1 MKTVTVSASRRYDI
15 LIERGLLRR
24 AGELV
29 RGVTNAG
36 TVMLV
41 SDDSVWPLYGEA
53 VQKSLVDAGFS
64 VCRFVFPHGESSK
77 CAKTYLALLD
87 ALCENRLTRADAVVA
102 LGGGVVGD
110 LTGFAAST
118 YLRGIGFIQIPT
130 TLLAMVDSSVGGKT
144 AVDLPEGK
152 NLVGAFHQPALV
164 LCDLDTLDTLP
175 QAVFREGCAEVI
187 KTAILFD
194 RPLFEDLK
202 RDGLNFNRESVIAR
216 CVEHKRDIVAEDEFE
231 TGSRKLLNLGHTL
244 GHAVEK
250 CSGYAVAHGAA
261 VAIGTAAMARA
272 FCREDGEEI
281 HAVLQKFGLPLTT
294 EFTPEELAEAALA
307 DKKRQ
312 GDTVTLVVPTA
323 VGKCEL
329 CRLPVSELQS
339 VFEAGMQPW
348 N

>member
-1 MKTVTVSASRRYDI
+1 MKLVEVKASGSYCVKI
-15 LIERGLLRR
+15 GHGLLDTLG
-24 AGELV
+24 AELAALAKGNV
-29 RGVTNAG
+29 LVVTDTNVAPHYLER
-36 TVMLV
+36 TENTL
-41 SDDSVWPLYGEA
+41 
-53 VQKSLVDAGFS
+53 KNAGFS
-64 VCRFVFPHGESSK
+64 VISEIIPEGEPSK
-77 CAKTYLALLD
+77 NLVNYEKLLRRM
-87 ALCENRLTRADAVVA
+87 AAAHLTRADTVVA
-102 LGGGVVGD
+102 LGGGVTGD
-110 LTGFAAST
+110 LAGFAAAS
-118 YLRGIGFIQIPT
+118 YLRGIRLVQVPT

-202 RDGLNFNRESVIAR
+202 RDGLSFDRESVIAR

>member
-1 MKTVTVSASRRYDI
+1 MKLVEVKASGSYCVKI
-15 LIERGLLRR
+15 GHGLLDTL
-24 AGELV
+24 GTELAALAKGNV
-29 RGVTNAG
+29 LVVTDTNVAPHYLER
-36 TVMLV
+36 TENTL
-41 SDDSVWPLYGEA
+41 
-53 VQKSLVDAGFS
+53 KNAGFS
-64 VCRFVFPHGESSK
+64 VISEIIPEGEPSK
-77 CAKTYLALLD
+77 NLVNYEKLLRRM
-87 ALCENRLTRADAVVA
+87 AAAHLTRADTVVA
-102 LGGGVVGD
+102 LGGGVTGD
-110 LTGFAAST
+110 LAGFAAAS
-118 YLRGIGFIQIPT
+118 YLRGIRLVQVPT

-231 TGSRKLLNLGHTL
+231 TGSRKLPNLGHTL

>member
-1 MKTVTVSASRRYDI
+1 MA
-15 LIERGLLRR
+15 
-24 AGELV
+24 A
-29 RGVTNAG
+29 A
-36 TVMLV
+36 
-41 SDDSVWPLYGEA
+41 
-53 VQKSLVDAGFS
+53 
-64 VCRFVFPHGESSK
+64 H
-77 CAKTYLALLD
+77 
-87 ALCENRLTRADAVVA
+87 LTRADTVVA
-102 LGGGVVGD
+102 LGGGVTGD
-110 LTGFAAST
+110 LAGFAAAS
-118 YLRGIGFIQIPT
+118 YLRGIRLVQVPT

-231 TGSRKLLNLGHTL
+231 AGSRKLLNLGHTL

>member
-1 MKTVTVSASRRYDI
+1 MKLVEVRASGSYCVKI
-15 LIERGLLRR
+15 GHGLLDTL
-24 AGELV
+24 GTELAALAKGNV
-29 RGVTNAG
+29 LVVTDTNVAPHYLER
-36 TVMLV
+36 TENTL
-41 SDDSVWPLYGEA
+41 
-53 VQKSLVDAGFS
+53 KNAGFS
-64 VCRFVFPHGESSK
+64 VISEIIPEGEPSK
-77 CAKTYLALLD
+77 NLVNYEKLLRRM
-87 ALCENRLTRADAVVA
+87 AAAHLTRADTVVA
-102 LGGGVVGD
+102 LGGGVTGD
-110 LTGFAAST
+110 LAGFAAAS
-118 YLRGIGFIQIPT
+118 YLRGIRLVQVPT

-175 QAVFREGCAEVI
+175 QAVFRGGCAEVI

>member
-1 MKTVTVSASRRYDI
+1 MKLVEVKASGSYCVKI
-15 LIERGLLRR
+15 GHGLLDTLGAELAALA
-24 AGELV
+24 AGNV
-29 RGVTNAG
+29 FVVTDTNVAPHYLER
-36 TVMLV
+36 TENTL
-41 SDDSVWPLYGEA
+41 
-53 VQKSLVDAGFS
+53 KNAGFS
-64 VCRFVFPHGESSK
+64 VISEIIPEGEPSK
-77 CAKTYLALLD
+77 NLVNYEKLLRRM
-87 ALCENRLTRADAVVA
+87 AAAHLTRADTVVA
-102 LGGGVVGD
+102 LGGGVTGD
-110 LTGFAAST
+110 LAGFAAAS
-118 YLRGIGFIQIPT
+118 YLRGIRLVQVPT

>member
-1 MKTVTVSASRRYDI
+1 MKLVEVKASGSYCVKI
-15 LIERGLLRR
+15 GHGLLDTL
-24 AGELV
+24 GTELAALAKGNV
-29 RGVTNAG
+29 LVVTDTNVAPHYLER
-36 TVMLV
+36 TENTL
-41 SDDSVWPLYGEA
+41 
-53 VQKSLVDAGFS
+53 KNAGFS
-64 VCRFVFPHGESSK
+64 VISEIIPEGEPSK
-77 CAKTYLALLD
+77 NLVNYEKLLRRM
-87 ALCENRLTRADAVVA
+87 AAAHLTRADTVVA
-102 LGGGVVGD
+102 LGGGVTGD
-110 LTGFAAST
+110 LAGFAAAS
-118 YLRGIGFIQIPT
+118 YLRGIRLVQVPT

-312 GDTVTLVVPTA
+312 GDTL
-323 VGKCEL
+323 
-329 CRLPVSELQS
+329 LPAENSQ
-339 VFEAGMQPW
+339 
-348 N
+348 NNT

>member
-1 MKTVTVSASRRYDI
+1 MKLVEVKASGSYCVKI
-15 LIERGLLRR
+15 GHGLLDTLGAELAALA
-24 AGELV
+24 AGNV
-29 RGVTNAG
+29 FVVTDTNVAPYYLER
-36 TVMLV
+36 TENSL
-41 SDDSVWPLYGEA
+41 
-53 VQKSLVDAGFS
+53 KSAGFS
-64 VCRFVFPHGESSK
+64 VISEIISAGEPSK
-77 CAKTYLALLD
+77 NLENYEKLLRRM
-87 ALCENRLTRADAVVA
+87 AAAHLTRADTVVA
-102 LGGGVVGD
+102 LGGGVTGD
-110 LTGFAAST
+110 LAGFAAAS
-118 YLRGIGFIQIPT
+118 YLRGIRLVQVPT

-250 CSGYAVAHGAA
+250 CSGYAVAHGTA

>member
-1 MKTVTVSASRRYDI
+1 MKLVEVKASGSYCVKI
-15 LIERGLLRR
+15 GHGLLDTL
-24 AGELV
+24 GTELAALAKGNV
-29 RGVTNAG
+29 LVVTDTNVAPYYLER
-36 TVMLV
+36 TENSL
-41 SDDSVWPLYGEA
+41 
-53 VQKSLVDAGFS
+53 KSAGFS
-64 VCRFVFPHGESSK
+64 VISEIISAGEPSK
-77 CAKTYLALLD
+77 NLENYEKLLRRM
-87 ALCENRLTRADAVVA
+87 AAAHLTRADTVVA
-102 LGGGVVGD
+102 LGGGVTGD
-110 LTGFAAST
+110 LAGFAAAS
-118 YLRGIGFIQIPT
+118 YLRGIRLVQVPT

-187 KTAILFD
+187 QTAILFD

>member
-1 MKTVTVSASRRYDI
+1 MKLVEVKASGSYCVKI
-15 LIERGLLRR
+15 GHGLLDTLG
-24 AGELV
+24 AELAALAKGNV
-29 RGVTNAG
+29 LVVTDTNVAPHYLER
-36 TVMLV
+36 TENTL
-41 SDDSVWPLYGEA
+41 
-53 VQKSLVDAGFS
+53 KNAGFS
-64 VCRFVFPHGESSK
+64 VISEIIPEGEPSK
-77 CAKTYLALLD
+77 NLANYEKLLRRM
-87 ALCENRLTRADAVVA
+87 AAAHLTRADTVVA
-102 LGGGVVGD
+102 LGGGVTGD
-110 LTGFAAST
+110 LAGFAAAS
-118 YLRGIGFIQIPT
+118 YLRGIRLVQVPT

>member
-1 MKTVTVSASRRYDI
+1 MKLVEVKASGSYCVKI
-15 LIERGLLRR
+15 GHGLLDTL
-24 AGELV
+24 GTELAALAKGNV
-29 RGVTNAG
+29 LVVTDTNVAPYYLER
-36 TVMLV
+36 TENSL
-41 SDDSVWPLYGEA
+41 
-53 VQKSLVDAGFS
+53 KSAGFS
-64 VCRFVFPHGESSK
+64 VISEIISAGEPSK
-77 CAKTYLALLD
+77 NLENYEKLLRRM
-87 ALCENRLTRADAVVA
+87 AAARLTRADTVVA
-102 LGGGVVGD
+102 LGGGVTGD
-110 LTGFAAST
+110 LAGFAAAS
-118 YLRGIGFIQIPT
+118 YLRGIRLVQVPT

>member
-1 MKTVTVSASRRYDI
+1 MKLVEVKASGSYCVKI
-15 LIERGLLRR
+15 GHGLLDTL
-24 AGELV
+24 GTELAALAKGNV
-29 RGVTNAG
+29 LVVTDTNVAPHYLER
-36 TVMLV
+36 TENTL
-41 SDDSVWPLYGEA
+41 
-53 VQKSLVDAGFS
+53 KNAGFS
-64 VCRFVFPHGESSK
+64 VISEIIPEGEPSK
-77 CAKTYLALLD
+77 NLVNYEKLLRRM
-87 ALCENRLTRADAVVA
+87 AAARLTRADTVVA
-102 LGGGVVGD
+102 LGGGVTGD
-110 LTGFAAST
+110 LAGFAAAS
-118 YLRGIGFIQIPT
+118 YLRGIRLVQVPT

>member
-1 MKTVTVSASRRYDI
+1 MKLVEVKASGSYCVKI
-15 LIERGLLRR
+15 GHGLLDTL
-24 AGELV
+24 GTELAALAKGNV
-29 RGVTNAG
+29 LVVTDTNVAPHYLER
-36 TVMLV
+36 TENTL
-41 SDDSVWPLYGEA
+41 
-53 VQKSLVDAGFS
+53 KNAGFS
-64 VCRFVFPHGESSK
+64 VISEIIPGGEPSK
-77 CAKTYLALLD
+77 NLVNYEKLLRRM
-87 ALCENRLTRADAVVA
+87 AAAHLTRADTVVA
-102 LGGGVVGD
+102 LGGGVTGD
-110 LTGFAAST
+110 LAGFAAAS
-118 YLRGIGFIQIPT
+118 YLRGIRLVQVPT

>member
-1 MKTVTVSASRRYDI
+1 MKLVEVKASGSYCVKI
-15 LIERGLLRR
+15 GHGLLDTL
-24 AGELV
+24 GTELAALAKGNV
-29 RGVTNAG
+29 LVVTDTNVAPHYLER
-36 TVMLV
+36 TENTL
-41 SDDSVWPLYGEA
+41 
-53 VQKSLVDAGFS
+53 KNAGFS
-64 VCRFVFPHGESSK
+64 VISEIIPEGEPSK
-77 CAKTYLALLD
+77 NLVNYEKLLRRM
-87 ALCENRLTRADAVVA
+87 AAAHLTRTDTVVA
-102 LGGGVVGD
+102 LGGGVTGD
-110 LTGFAAST
+110 LAGFAAAS
-118 YLRGIGFIQIPT
+118 YLRGIRLVQVPT

>member
-1 MKTVTVSASRRYDI
+1 MKLVEVKASGSYCVKI
-15 LIERGLLRR
+15 GHGLLDTLGTELAALA
-24 AGELV
+24 AGNVLV
-29 RGVTNAG
+29 VTDTNVAPHYLER
-36 TVMLV
+36 TENSL
-41 SDDSVWPLYGEA
+41 
-53 VQKSLVDAGFS
+53 KSAGFS
-64 VCRFVFPHGESSK
+64 VISEIIPEGEPSK
-77 CAKTYLALLD
+77 NLVNYEKLLRRM
-87 ALCENRLTRADAVVA
+87 AAAHLTRADTVVA
-102 LGGGVVGD
+102 LGGGVTGD
-110 LTGFAAST
+110 LAGFAAAS
-118 YLRGIGFIQIPT
+118 YLRGIRLVQVPT

-202 RDGLNFNRESVIAR
+202 RDGLYFNRESVIAR

-329 CRLPVSELQS
+329 CRLLVSELQS

>member
-1 MKTVTVSASRRYDI
+1 MKLVEVKASGSYCVKI
-15 LIERGLLRR
+15 GHGLLDTLGTEL
-24 AGELV
+24 AGLAAGNVLV
-29 RGVTNAG
+29 VTDTNVAPHYLER
-36 TVMLV
+36 TENSL
-41 SDDSVWPLYGEA
+41 
-53 VQKSLVDAGFS
+53 KSAGFS
-64 VCRFVFPHGESSK
+64 VISEIIPEGEPSK
-77 CAKTYLALLD
+77 NLVNYEKLLRRM
-87 ALCENRLTRADAVVA
+87 AAAHLTRADTVVA
-102 LGGGVVGD
+102 LGGGVTGD
-110 LTGFAAST
+110 LAGFAAAS
-118 YLRGIGFIQIPT
+118 YLRGIRLVQVPT

>member
-1 MKTVTVSASRRYDI
+1 MKLVEVKASGSYCVKI
-15 LIERGLLRR
+15 GHGLLDTL
-24 AGELV
+24 GTELAALAKGNV
-29 RGVTNAG
+29 LVVTDTNVAPHYLER
-36 TVMLV
+36 TENTL
-41 SDDSVWPLYGEA
+41 
-53 VQKSLVDAGFS
+53 KNAGFS
-64 VCRFVFPHGESSK
+64 VISEIIPEGEPSK
-77 CAKTYLALLD
+77 NLVNYEKLLRRM
-87 ALCENRLTRADAVVA
+87 AAAHLTRADTVVA
-102 LGGGVVGD
+102 LGGGVTGD
-110 LTGFAAST
+110 LAGFAAAS
-118 YLRGIGFIQIPT
+118 YLRGIRLVQVPT

-216 CVEHKRDIVAEDEFE
+216 CVGHKRDIVAEDEFE

-281 HAVLQKFGLPLTT
+281 RAVLQKFGLLLTT

>member
-1 MKTVTVSASRRYDI
+1 MKLVEVKASGSYCVKI
-15 LIERGLLRR
+15 GHGLLDTLG
-24 AGELV
+24 AELAALAKGNV
-29 RGVTNAG
+29 LVVTDTNVAPHYLER
-36 TVMLV
+36 TENTL
-41 SDDSVWPLYGEA
+41 
-53 VQKSLVDAGFS
+53 KNAGFS
-64 VCRFVFPHGESSK
+64 VISEIIPEGEPSK
-77 CAKTYLALLD
+77 NLVNYEKLLRRM
-87 ALCENRLTRADAVVA
+87 AAAHLTRADTVVA
-102 LGGGVVGD
+102 LGGGVTGD
-110 LTGFAAST
+110 LAGFAAAS
-118 YLRGIGFIQIPT
+118 YLRGIRLVQVPT

>member
-1 MKTVTVSASRRYDI
+1 MKLVEVKASGSYCVKIGHGLLDI
-15 LIERGLLRR
+15 LGTELAALAKGNVLVVTDTNVAPHYLERT
-24 AGELV
+24 E
-29 RGVTNAG
+29 N
-36 TVMLV
+36 
-41 SDDSVWPLYGEA
+41 
-53 VQKSLVDAGFS
+53 SLKNAGFS
-64 VCRFVFPHGESSK
+64 VISEIIPAGEPSK
-77 CAKTYLALLD
+77 NLENYEKLLRRM
-87 ALCENRLTRADAVVA
+87 AAAHLTRADTVVA
-102 LGGGVVGD
+102 LGGGVTGD
-110 LTGFAAST
+110 LAGFAAAS
-118 YLRGIGFIQIPT
+118 YLRGIRLVQVPT

-202 RDGLNFNRESVIAR
+202 RDGLNFDRESVIAR

-272 FCREDGEEI
+272 FCKEDGEEI

>member
-1 MKTVTVSASRRYDI
+1 MKLVEVKASGSYCVKI
-15 LIERGLLRR
+15 GHGLLDTL
-24 AGELV
+24 GTELAALAKGNV
-29 RGVTNAG
+29 LVVTDTNVAPHYLER
-36 TVMLV
+36 TENTL
-41 SDDSVWPLYGEA
+41 
-53 VQKSLVDAGFS
+53 KNAGFS
-64 VCRFVFPHGESSK
+64 VISEIIPEGEPSK
-77 CAKTYLALLD
+77 NLANYEKLLRRM
-87 ALCENRLTRADAVVA
+87 AAAHLTRADTVVA
-102 LGGGVVGD
+102 LGGGVTGD
-110 LTGFAAST
+110 LAGFAAAS
-118 YLRGIGFIQIPT
+118 YLRGIRLVQVPT

-175 QAVFREGCAEVI
+175 QAVFREGCAEII

-272 FCREDGEEI
+272 FCRKDGEEI

>member
-1 MKTVTVSASRRYDI
+1 MKLVEVKASGSYCVKI
-15 LIERGLLRR
+15 GHGLLDTL
-24 AGELV
+24 GTELAALAKGNV
-29 RGVTNAG
+29 LVVTDTNVAPHYLER
-36 TVMLV
+36 T
-41 SDDSVWPLYGEA
+41 EN
-53 VQKSLVDAGFS
+53 SLKNAGFS
-64 VCRFVFPHGESSK
+64 VISEIIPAGEPSK
-77 CAKTYLALLD
+77 NLENYEKLLRRM
-87 ALCENRLTRADAVVA
+87 AAAHLTRADTVVA
-102 LGGGVVGD
+102 LGGGVTGD
-110 LTGFAAST
+110 LAGFAAAS
-118 YLRGIGFIQIPT
+118 YLRGIRLVQVPT

>member
-1 MKTVTVSASRRYDI
+1 MKLVEVKASGSYCVKI
-15 LIERGLLRR
+15 GHGLLDTLGTELAALA
-24 AGELV
+24 AGNV
-29 RGVTNAG
+29 FVVTDTNVAPHYLER
-36 TVMLV
+36 TENSL
-41 SDDSVWPLYGEA
+41 
-53 VQKSLVDAGFS
+53 KSAGFS
-64 VCRFVFPHGESSK
+64 VISEIISAGEPSK
-77 CAKTYLALLD
+77 NLENYEKLLRRM
-87 ALCENRLTRADAVVA
+87 AAARLTRADTVVA
-102 LGGGVVGD
+102 LGGGVTGD
-110 LTGFAAST
+110 LAGFAAAS
-118 YLRGIGFIQIPT
+118 YLRGIRLVQVPT

>member
-1 MKTVTVSASRRYDI
+1 MKLVEVKASGSYCVKI
-15 LIERGLLRR
+15 GHGLLDTLGAELAALA
-24 AGELV
+24 AGNV
-29 RGVTNAG
+29 FVVTDTNVAPHYLER
-36 TVMLV
+36 TENTL
-41 SDDSVWPLYGEA
+41 
-53 VQKSLVDAGFS
+53 KNAGFS
-64 VCRFVFPHGESSK
+64 VISEIIPEGEPSK
-77 CAKTYLALLD
+77 NLVNYEKLLRRM
-87 ALCENRLTRADAVVA
+87 AAAHLTRADTVVA
-102 LGGGVVGD
+102 LGGGMTGD
-110 LTGFAAST
+110 LAGFAAAS
-118 YLRGIGFIQIPT
+118 YLRGIRLVQVPT

>member
-1 MKTVTVSASRRYDI
+1 MKLVEVKASGSYCVKI
-15 LIERGLLRR
+15 GHGLLDTL
-24 AGELV
+24 GTELAALAKGNV
-29 RGVTNAG
+29 LVVTDTNVAPHYLER
-36 TVMLV
+36 TENTL
-41 SDDSVWPLYGEA
+41 
-53 VQKSLVDAGFS
+53 KNAGFS
-64 VCRFVFPHGESSK
+64 VISEIIPAGEPSK
-77 CAKTYLALLD
+77 NLENYEKLLRRM
-87 ALCENRLTRADAVVA
+87 AAARLTRADTVVA
-102 LGGGVVGD
+102 LGGGVTGD
-110 LTGFAAST
+110 LAGFAAAS
-118 YLRGIGFIQIPT
+118 YLRGIRLVQVPT

>member
-1 MKTVTVSASRRYDI
+1 MKLVEVKASGSYCVKI
-15 LIERGLLRR
+15 GHGLLDTLGAELAALA
-24 AGELV
+24 AGNV
-29 RGVTNAG
+29 FVVTDTNVAPHYLER
-36 TVMLV
+36 T
-41 SDDSVWPLYGEA
+41 EN
-53 VQKSLVDAGFS
+53 SLKNAGFS
-64 VCRFVFPHGESSK
+64 VISEIIPEGEPSK
-77 CAKTYLALLD
+77 NLENYEKLLRRM
-87 ALCENRLTRADAVVA
+87 AAAHLTRADTVVA
-102 LGGGVVGD
+102 LGGGVTGD
-110 LTGFAAST
+110 LAGFAAAS
-118 YLRGIGFIQIPT
+118 YLRGIRLVQVPT

>member
-1 MKTVTVSASRRYDI
+1 MKLVEVKASGSYCVKI
-15 LIERGLLRR
+15 GHGLLDTLGAELAALA
-24 AGELV
+24 AGNVLV
-29 RGVTNAG
+29 VTDTNVAPHYLER
-36 TVMLV
+36 TENSL
-41 SDDSVWPLYGEA
+41 
-53 VQKSLVDAGFS
+53 KSAGFS
-64 VCRFVFPHGESSK
+64 VISEIISAGEPSK
-77 CAKTYLALLD
+77 NLENYEKLLRRM
-87 ALCENRLTRADAVVA
+87 AAAHLTRADTVVA
-102 LGGGVVGD
+102 LGGGVTGD
-110 LTGFAAST
+110 LAGFAAAS
-118 YLRGIGFIQIPT
+118 YLRGIRLVQVPT

>member
-1 MKTVTVSASRRYDI
+1 MKLVEVKASGSYCVKI
-15 LIERGLLRR
+15 GHGLLDTL
-24 AGELV
+24 GTELAALAKGNV
-29 RGVTNAG
+29 LVVTDTNVAPHYLER
-36 TVMLV
+36 TENTL
-41 SDDSVWPLYGEA
+41 
-53 VQKSLVDAGFS
+53 KNAGFS
-64 VCRFVFPHGESSK
+64 VISEIIPEGEPSK
-77 CAKTYLALLD
+77 NLVNYEKLLRRM
-87 ALCENRLTRADAVVA
+87 AAAHLTRADTVVA
-102 LGGGVVGD
+102 LGGGVTGD
-110 LTGFAAST
+110 LAGFAAAS
-118 YLRGIGFIQIPT
+118 YLRGIRLVQVPT

-202 RDGLNFNRESVIAR
+202 RDGLNFNRESVIAC

>member
-1 MKTVTVSASRRYDI
+1 MKLVEVKASGSYCVKI
-15 LIERGLLRR
+15 GHGLLDTL
-24 AGELV
+24 GTELAALAKGNV
-29 RGVTNAG
+29 LAVTDTNVAPHYLER
-36 TVMLV
+36 TENTL
-41 SDDSVWPLYGEA
+41 
-53 VQKSLVDAGFS
+53 KNAGFS
-64 VCRFVFPHGESSK
+64 VISEIIPEGEPSK
-77 CAKTYLALLD
+77 NLVNYEKLLRRM
-87 ALCENRLTRADAVVA
+87 AAAHLTRADTVVA
-102 LGGGVVGD
+102 LGGGVTGD
-110 LTGFAAST
+110 LAGFAAAS
-118 YLRGIGFIQIPT
+118 YLRGIRLVQVPT

>member
-1 MKTVTVSASRRYDI
+1 MKLVEVKASGSYCVKI
-15 LIERGLLRR
+15 GHGLLDTLGVELAALA
-24 AGELV
+24 AGNVLV
-29 RGVTNAG
+29 VTDTNVAPHYLER
-36 TVMLV
+36 TENSL
-41 SDDSVWPLYGEA
+41 
-53 VQKSLVDAGFS
+53 KSAGFS
-64 VCRFVFPHGESSK
+64 VISEIISAGEPSK
-77 CAKTYLALLD
+77 NLENYEKLLRRM
-87 ALCENRLTRADAVVA
+87 AAAHLTRADTVVA
-102 LGGGVVGD
+102 LGGGVTGD
-110 LTGFAAST
+110 LAGFAAAS
-118 YLRGIGFIQIPT
+118 YLRGIRLVQVPT

>member
-1 MKTVTVSASRRYDI
+1 MKLVEVKASGSYCVKI
-15 LIERGLLRR
+15 GHGLLDTL
-24 AGELV
+24 GTELAALAKGNV
-29 RGVTNAG
+29 LVVTDTNVAPHYLER
-36 TVMLV
+36 TENTL
-41 SDDSVWPLYGEA
+41 
-53 VQKSLVDAGFS
+53 KNAGFS
-64 VCRFVFPHGESSK
+64 VISEIIPEGEPSK
-77 CAKTYLALLD
+77 NLVNYEKLLRRM
-87 ALCENRLTRADAVVA
+87 AAAHLTRADTVVA
-102 LGGGVVGD
+102 LGGGVTGD
-110 LTGFAAST
+110 LAGFAAAS
-118 YLRGIGFIQIPT
+118 YLRGIRLVQVPT
-130 TLLAMVDSSVGGKT
+130 SLLAMVDSSVGGKT

>member
-1 MKTVTVSASRRYDI
+1 MKLVEVKASGSYCVKI
-15 LIERGLLRR
+15 GHGLLDTL
-24 AGELV
+24 GTELAALAKGNV
-29 RGVTNAG
+29 LVVTDTNVAPYYLER
-36 TVMLV
+36 TENSL
-41 SDDSVWPLYGEA
+41 
-53 VQKSLVDAGFS
+53 KSAGFS
-64 VCRFVFPHGESSK
+64 VISEIISAGEPSK
-77 CAKTYLALLD
+77 NLENYEKLLRRM
-87 ALCENRLTRADAVVA
+87 AAAHLTRADTVVA
-102 LGGGVVGD
+102 LGGGVTGD
-110 LTGFAAST
+110 LAGFAAAS
-118 YLRGIGFIQIPT
+118 YLRGIRLVQVPT

>member
-1 MKTVTVSASRRYDI
+1 MKLVEVKASGSYCVKI
-15 LIERGLLRR
+15 GHGLLDTLGAELAALA
-24 AGELV
+24 AGNV
-29 RGVTNAG
+29 FVVTDTNVAPYYLER
-36 TVMLV
+36 TENSL
-41 SDDSVWPLYGEA
+41 
-53 VQKSLVDAGFS
+53 KSAGFS
-64 VCRFVFPHGESSK
+64 VISEIISAGEPSK
-77 CAKTYLALLD
+77 NLENYEKLLRRM
-87 ALCENRLTRADAVVA
+87 AAAHLTRADTVIA
-102 LGGGVVGD
+102 LGGGVTGD
-110 LTGFAAST
+110 LAGFAAAS
-118 YLRGIGFIQIPT
+118 YLRGIRLVQVPT

>member
-1 MKTVTVSASRRYDI
+1 MKLVEVKASGSYCVKI
-15 LIERGLLRR
+15 GHGLLDTLGTELAALA
-24 AGELV
+24 AGNV
-29 RGVTNAG
+29 FVVTDTNVAPHYLER
-36 TVMLV
+36 TENSL
-41 SDDSVWPLYGEA
+41 
-53 VQKSLVDAGFS
+53 KSAGFS
-64 VCRFVFPHGESSK
+64 VISEIISAGEPSK
-77 CAKTYLALLD
+77 NLENYEKLLRRM
-87 ALCENRLTRADAVVA
+87 AAAHLTRADTVVA
-102 LGGGVVGD
+102 LGGGMTGD
-110 LTGFAAST
+110 LAGFAAAS
-118 YLRGIGFIQIPT
+118 YLRGIRLVQVPT

>member
-1 MKTVTVSASRRYDI
+1 MKLVEVKASGSYCVKI
-15 LIERGLLRR
+15 GHGLLDTL
-24 AGELV
+24 GTELAALAKGNV
-29 RGVTNAG
+29 LVVTDTNVAPHYLER
-36 TVMLV
+36 TENTL
-41 SDDSVWPLYGEA
+41 
-53 VQKSLVDAGFS
+53 KNAGFS
-64 VCRFVFPHGESSK
+64 VISEIIPEGEPSK
-77 CAKTYLALLD
+77 NLVNYEKLLRRM
-87 ALCENRLTRADAVVA
+87 AAAHLTRADTVVA
-102 LGGGVVGD
+102 LGGGVTGD
-110 LTGFAAST
+110 LAGFAAAS
-118 YLRGIGFIQIPT
+118 YLRGIRLVQVPT

-175 QAVFREGCAEVI
+175 QAVSREGCAEVI

>member
-1 MKTVTVSASRRYDI
+1 MKLVEVKASGSYCVKI
-15 LIERGLLRR
+15 GHGLLDTLGTELAALA
-24 AGELV
+24 AGNV
-29 RGVTNAG
+29 FVVTDTNVAPHYLER
-36 TVMLV
+36 T
-41 SDDSVWPLYGEA
+41 EN
-53 VQKSLVDAGFS
+53 SLKNAGFS
-64 VCRFVFPHGESSK
+64 VISEIIPEGEPSK
-77 CAKTYLALLD
+77 NLVNYEKLLRRM
-87 ALCENRLTRADAVVA
+87 AAAHLTRADTVVA
-102 LGGGVVGD
+102 LGGGVTGD
-110 LTGFAAST
+110 LAGFAAAS
-118 YLRGIGFIQIPT
+118 YLRGIRLVQVPT

-202 RDGLNFNRESVIAR
+202 RDGLNFDRESVIAR

>member
-1 MKTVTVSASRRYDI
+1 MKLVEVKASGSYCVKI
-15 LIERGLLRR
+15 GHGLLDTL
-24 AGELV
+24 GTELAALAKGNV
-29 RGVTNAG
+29 LVVTDTNVAPHYLER
-36 TVMLV
+36 TENTL
-41 SDDSVWPLYGEA
+41 
-53 VQKSLVDAGFS
+53 KNAGFS
-64 VCRFVFPHGESSK
+64 VISEIIPEGEPSK
-77 CAKTYLALLD
+77 NLVNYEKLLRRM
-87 ALCENRLTRADAVVA
+87 AAAHLTRADTVVA
-102 LGGGVVGD
+102 LGGGVTGD
-110 LTGFAAST
+110 LAGFAAAS
-118 YLRGIGFIQIPT
+118 YLRGIRLVQVPT